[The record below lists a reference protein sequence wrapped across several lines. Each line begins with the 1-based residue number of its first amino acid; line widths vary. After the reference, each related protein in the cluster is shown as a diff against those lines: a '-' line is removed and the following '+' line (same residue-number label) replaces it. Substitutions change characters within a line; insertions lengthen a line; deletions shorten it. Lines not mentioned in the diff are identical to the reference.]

1 MELNKSAE
9 EIGRIQKNRTTFTL
23 VQLMEYKGN
32 RYMDIREFFTSASG
46 DFVATKKGVAIPIDK
61 ISELVTLV
69 ERAEAKT
76 HELSGL

>member
-1 MELNKSAE
+1 
-9 EIGRIQKNRTTFTL
+9 
-23 VQLMEYKGN
+23 
-32 RYMDIREFFTSASG
+32 MDIREFFTSAGG

-61 ISELVTLV
+61 VSELVTLV